1 MNRGELFRLDSLE
14 TGGPRNWAKQM
25 ISQLLR
31 TALVLTLLFTAPL
44 CPIAAE
50 PLPTQKQMDDLRT
63 KIGLAEFRKDQAAVE
78 LYGRE
83 LKALEARAGI
93 APTPA
98 AVAATSPAASFFS
111 GPSGNLPPT
120 STTTLFSTPS
130 PSSATLAAPSVTPPP
145 APRPLPSATF
155 APVPAA
161 TTFQPVAPKAAP
173 SVAPFAGTFS
183 SPAPAVTSAPLAPA
197 RLGTSF
203 NPAPEE
209 PRPAELPPAV
219 IELRAAQSELSR
231 LEEFRMAESQTS
243 RRSAPPSFEPARTP
257 LVPPPVAVLAPSS
270 PAGLFT
276 FAPTPS
282 VNLTGS
288 AGDASRR
295 LEDLTRRR
303 TELQLEA
310 ERLAKDNVDWEARYN
325 AAKAELNRLETEN
338 KGRGRLETIR
348 EEITRLDAD
357 ATRLMQEIEASR
369 ADQDRRA
376 HAMIPRSSSS
386 ASLASLMQDRPTV
399 PALGTPTAAAPPK
412 GPQFLPVGSFRPL
425 PPPSSDGNIV
435 RTGRAGGD
443 PVAIQ
448 RELERL
454 NEKRELMLRELD
466 EVQSKFQLA
475 QRELAMAGR
484 TGVQSEVDRWT
495 KESASLDSR
504 YKTAAAE
511 LAKLDA
517 EQQSRIAAL
526 KGAMVGEDPDTVNPG
541 DVLRLIVAEDDS
553 YTANYP
559 VKRDGSIIVKS
570 LGRVAV
576 GGKNISE
583 AESAIKAQLEESQLT
598 KATVTLEFLTRPD
611 RPSGTTGGGPVMDQ
625 TVIVY
630 LAGEFITPGP
640 LRVPEGVIPTLITTI
655 IRSGG
660 VTPSG
665 DLTRAKLLRI
675 ENGLGAVEE
684 INVAAILSGN
694 IPPTDIALN
703 AGDIIMIP
711 AFAPVVYVT
720 GNVNKPGTLR
730 LFQDETLTAYSAIL
744 RAGGFARFANLK
756 KCTVVRDLGNGE
768 KMQMPLNVKEIQRGM
783 APDIVLQG
791 KDIVIIPESFFS
803 F

>member
-1 MNRGELFRLDSLE
+1 M
-14 TGGPRNWAKQM
+14 
-25 ISQLLR
+25 
-31 TALVLTLLFTAPL
+31 
-44 CPIAAE
+44 
-50 PLPTQKQMDDLRT
+50 
-63 KIGLAEFRKDQAAVE
+63 
-78 LYGRE
+78 
-83 LKALEARAGI
+83 
-93 APTPA
+93 
-98 AVAATSPAASFFS
+98 
-111 GPSGNLPPT
+111 
-120 STTTLFSTPS
+120 
-130 PSSATLAAPSVTPPP
+130 
-145 APRPLPSATF
+145 
-155 APVPAA
+155 
-161 TTFQPVAPKAAP
+161 
-173 SVAPFAGTFS
+173 
-183 SPAPAVTSAPLAPA
+183 
-197 RLGTSF
+197 
-203 NPAPEE
+203 
-209 PRPAELPPAV
+209 
-219 IELRAAQSELSR
+219 
-231 LEEFRMAESQTS
+231 
-243 RRSAPPSFEPARTP
+243 
-257 LVPPPVAVLAPSS
+257 
-270 PAGLFT
+270 FT
-276 FAPTPS
+276 FAPTSS

-348 EEITRLDAD
+348 EEIARLDAD

-399 PALGTPTAAAPPK
+399 PSLGTQTAAAPPK

-435 RTGRAGGD
+435 RTGRTGGD

-466 EVQSKFQLA
+466 EVQAKFQLA

-576 GGKNISE
+576 GGKIINE
-583 AESAIKAQLEESQLT
+583 AEAAIKAQLEESQLT

-611 RPSGTTGGGPVMDQ
+611 RPSGILGGGPVTDQ
-625 TVIVY
+625 TVIIY

-684 INVAAILSGN
+684 INVASILAGN

-791 KDIVIIPESFFS
+791 KGIVIIPESFFS

>member
-1 MNRGELFRLDSLE
+1 
-14 TGGPRNWAKQM
+14 M
-25 ISQLLR
+25 ISQPLR
-31 TALVLTLLFTAPL
+31 TALVLTLLLTAPM
-44 CPIAAE
+44 CPMAAE
-50 PLPTQKQMDDLRT
+50 PPSTQKQLEDVKLQL
-63 KIGLAEFRKDQAAVE
+63 ILAQARNDQAAVE
-78 LYGRE
+78 RYDRE
-83 LKALEARAGI
+83 LKALEARVRLGA
-93 APTPA
+93 APTNLAPA
-98 AVAATSPAASFFS
+98 GAPATLAPVPSYFSAPPGSVPPA
-111 GPSGNLPPT
+111 
-120 STTTLFSTPS
+120 STTTLFSPPTAPSTTSIAPAFTPS
-130 PSSATLAAPSVTPPP
+130 PRPAPPAILAPAPVAPSFSPPTPKATSTVPPFVGTFTAPALAATAS
-145 APRPLPSATF
+145 PSAT
-155 APVPAA
+155 ARP
-161 TTFQPVAPKAAP
+161 
-173 SVAPFAGTFS
+173 GM
-183 SPAPAVTSAPLAPA
+183 SA
-197 RLGTSF
+197 
-203 NPAPEE
+203 EE

-219 IELRAAQSELSR
+219 LELRAAQSELSR
-231 LEEFRMAESQTS
+231 LEEFRMAESQTT
-243 RRSAPPSFEPARTP
+243 RRSTPPSSEPSRSP
-257 LVPPPVAVLAPSS
+257 LVPPPSAVMAPAS
-270 PAGLFT
+270 PFT

-282 VNLTGS
+282 VNLTGG
-288 AGDASRR
+288 AGDAGRR
-295 LEDLTRRR
+295 LEDITRRR
-303 TELQLEA
+303 SELQLEA
-310 ERLAKDNVDWEARYN
+310 ERLSKDNVDWEARYN
-325 AAKAELNRLETEN
+325 AAKAELARLENEN

-348 EEITRLDAD
+348 EEITRLDSD

-376 HAMIPRSSSS
+376 REMIPQASPST
-386 ASLASLMQDRPTV
+386 SLAALMRDRPMV
-399 PALGTPTAAAPPK
+399 PALGAPAPADAPAAAPK
-412 GPQFLPVGSFRPL
+412 GPQFLPVGTLRPT
-425 PPPSSDGNIV
+425 PPPTGDGNIV
-435 RTGRAGGD
+435 RTGRSGGD

-454 NEKRELMLRELD
+454 NEKRELMLRELE
-466 EVQSKFQLA
+466 EVQTKFNLA

-484 TGVQSEVDRWT
+484 TGVQADAERWT
-495 KESASLDSR
+495 KETASLDAR

-526 KGAMVGEDPDTVNPG
+526 KGAMAGDDPDTVNPG
-541 DVLRLIVAEDDS
+541 DVVRLIVAEDDS

-559 VKRDGSIIVKS
+559 VKRDGTITVKS

-576 GGKNISE
+576 GGMNISE
-583 AESAIKAQLEESQLT
+583 AEAAIKAKLEETQLT
-598 KATVTLEFLTRPD
+598 KATVTLEFLNKE
-611 RPSGTTGGGPVMDQ
+611 SSKGGERLPAIDQ
-625 TVIVY
+625 HLIIY

-640 LRVPEGVIPTLITTI
+640 LKVPEGVVPTLITTI

-675 ENGLGAVEE
+675 ENGQGAVEE
-684 INVAAILSGN
+684 VNVAAILSGN

-756 KCTVVRDLGNGE
+756 KCSVVRDLGNGE
-768 KMQMPLNVKEIQRGM
+768 KIQMPLNVKEIQKGL

-791 KDIVIIPESFFS
+791 KDIVVIPESFFS

>member
-1 MNRGELFRLDSLE
+1 MKPRGLFHLDSLE

-50 PLPTQKQMDDLRT
+50 PPPTQKQMEDLRT
-63 KIGLAEFRKDQAAVE
+63 KIGLAELRKDQAAVE

-83 LKALEARAGI
+83 LKALEVRAGI
-93 APTPA
+93 ATTPA

-111 GPSGNLPPT
+111 GPAGNLPPT

-130 PSSATLAAPSVTPPP
+130 PSSATLAGPSLTPPL
-145 APRPLPSATF
+145 APRPLPTAAF
-155 APVPAA
+155 APTPAA
-161 TTFQPVAPKAAP
+161 TTFQPVAPKARP
-173 SVAPFAGTFS
+173 TVPPFAGTFS
-183 SPAPAVTSAPLAPA
+183 PPPPAVTAAPLAPA
-197 RLGTSF
+197 RLGNSF

-270 PAGLFT
+270 PAGMFT
-276 FAPTPS
+276 FAPTSS

-348 EEITRLDAD
+348 EEIARLDAD

-399 PALGTPTAAAPPK
+399 PSLGTQTAAAPPK

-435 RTGRAGGD
+435 RTGRTGGD

-466 EVQSKFQLA
+466 EVQAKFQLA

-576 GGKNISE
+576 GGKIISE
-583 AESAIKAQLEESQLT
+583 AEAAIKAQLEESQLT

-611 RPSGTTGGGPVMDQ
+611 RPSGILGGGPVTDQ
-625 TVIVY
+625 TVIIY

-684 INVAAILSGN
+684 INVASILAGN